1 VSTLTYSLK
10 GRTLLDY
17 DTPRYLCEYSGKI
30 VVNITVNGQGRVTNA
45 YINSSS
51 TSTNECLI
59 DAALNYVKIVEFD
72 DSATPSQL
80 GSITFQFKG
89 KY

>member
-1 VSTLTYSLK
+1 M
-10 GRTLLDY
+10 DA
-17 DTPRYLCEYSGKI
+17 YL
-30 VVNITVNGQGRVTNA
+30 NN
-45 YINSSS
+45 SS

-59 DAALNYVKIVEFD
+59 DAALNYAKIVQFD
-72 DSATPSQL
+72 PSATPSQL